1 MDDDDDDGAT
11 RVAPSVC
18 RGKRRQTDELAKWTG
33 AFRVRGED

>member
-11 RVAPSVC
+11 RVAPPVC